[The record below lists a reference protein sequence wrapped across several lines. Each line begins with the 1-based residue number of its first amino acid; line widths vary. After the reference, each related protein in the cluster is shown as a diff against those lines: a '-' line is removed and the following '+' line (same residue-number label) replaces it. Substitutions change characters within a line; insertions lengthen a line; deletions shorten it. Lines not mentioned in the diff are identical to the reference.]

1 MKKLPNRNEL
11 LKLAKEFR
19 GDAVFEDESMRSLH
33 WEAEWW
39 AVMLELIYTGNGDLE
54 WKFCDWFWPVSDQ
67 QSISKKYLADK
78 KRFLAEFKEQL
89 AESYYWTDLKK
100 MNHWN

>member
-11 LKLAKEFR
+11 LKLAKEIR
-19 GDAVFEDESMRSLH
+19 KDAVFEDESMRSLH

-54 WKFCDWFWPVSDQ
+54 WKFCDWFWPVSD
-67 QSISKKYLADK
+67 
-78 KRFLAEFKEQL
+78 
-89 AESYYWTDLKK
+89 
-100 MNHWN
+100 